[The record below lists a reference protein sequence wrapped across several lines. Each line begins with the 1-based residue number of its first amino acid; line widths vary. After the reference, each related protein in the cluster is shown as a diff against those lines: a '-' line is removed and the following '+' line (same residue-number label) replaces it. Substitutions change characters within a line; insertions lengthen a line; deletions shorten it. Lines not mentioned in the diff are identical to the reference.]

1 MRFREISY
9 ILVFCGLGLGTGLP
23 AASAQKNKKV
33 PVAEPSQAVTKQQ
46 IEAEFIE
53 AMQEKLIGN
62 TKISLT
68 LFGAFTKKHPEV
80 AAGHF
85 EFAELSVVNGIYSQA
100 LPAYQRAVEL
110 EPKNKWY
117 KVRLA
122 ELYDF
127 LKMYRESKEVYKK
140 LAEMYPADLEYS
152 LSAAAIMVQ
161 EGKLGEAVEL
171 LDNIEKQIG
180 VTPDLNLEKYRLYMG
195 QKKYPEALKELEK
208 LQARYPNETLY
219 WGMSAEVYQAR
230 GESKKALEAYQKIL
244 QTDSNNTL
252 IHLAI
257 ADYYQKEKDL
267 GNAFRHLEKAFA
279 NPGVD
284 VDKKVMILL
293 SFLDQSKNS
302 ELHRQ
307 EGEKLTRLLTQVH
320 PENAKSWSITGD
332 YCLEQKNWRGAME
345 AFMKSAELEPSKFI
359 FFRQTAQLASRVE
372 DNAVL
377 SKIAASAEEL
387 FPMQPEVYLYKGLA
401 LMQAGKTAEAEEALN
416 YGKELVIEN
425 PLLGSD
431 FLAALGKLSALKKA
445 PAQAYEYFDKAI
457 TTAPENYWAHLQYAK
472 ALANAG
478 QNDKAKSMADKSI
491 ALTPNFP
498 EAYAVKAQALLQ
510 SNDLKGAT
518 ENIEKS
524 IQNGGKQIKSVLM
537 LYADITEKNGNTA
550 KAAQIRAEANA
561 I

>member
-1 MRFREISY
+1 MRFREISC
-9 ILVFCGLGLGTGLP
+9 ILVFSGLGLGICVP
-23 AASAQKNKKV
+23 VASAQKNKKV
-33 PVAEPSQAVTKQQ
+33 EAVEPSQAVTKQQ
-46 IEAEFIE
+46 VEAEFIE
-53 AMQEKLIGN
+53 AMQEKVIGN

-85 EFAELSVVNGIYSQA
+85 QFAELSVVNGIYSQA
-100 LPAYQRAVEL
+100 LPAYQRAAEL

-127 LKMYRESKEVYKK
+127 LKMYREAKDTYKK
-140 LAEMYPADLEYS
+140 LAEMYPADVEYP

-161 EGKLGEAVEL
+161 EGKLGEAIEL

-180 VTPDLNLEKYRLYMG
+180 VTPDINLEKYRLYMA
-195 QKKYPEALKELEK
+195 QKKFPEALKELEK
-208 LQARYPNETLY
+208 LQAQYPRETLY
-219 WGMSAEVYQAR
+219 RGMSAEVYQAK
-230 GESKKALEAYQKIL
+230 GDSKKALETYQKIL
-244 QTDSNNTL
+244 KTDSNNTL

-267 GNAFRHLEKAFA
+267 GNAFHHLEKAFM

-293 SFLDQSKNS
+293 SFLDQAKNS
-302 ELHRQ
+302 ELHRK

-320 PENAKSWSITGD
+320 PQNPKSWSITGD

-345 AFMKSAELEPSKFI
+345 AFQKSAELEPSKFI
-359 FFRQTAQLASRVE
+359 FFRQTAQLASRLE
-372 DNAVL
+372 DNATL
-377 SKIAASAEEL
+377 TKIAASAEEL

-401 LMQAGKTAEAEEALN
+401 LMQAGKTSEAEEALN

-425 PLLGSD
+425 PLLSSD

-445 PAQAYEYFDKAI
+445 FPQSNEYFDKALS
-457 TTAPENYWAHLQYAK
+457 TSPDNYWAHLQYAK
-472 ALANAG
+472 ALANAD
-478 QNDKAKSMADKSI
+478 QNDRAKTLAEKSI

-524 IQNGGKQIKSVLM
+524 IQNGGNQIKSVLM
-537 LYADITEKNGNTA
+537 LYADITEKNGNAT